1 MAVKVAGDGS
11 HGYVSTLWTVMLGFC
26 FSNEAMSSA
35 HSLDWTGSE
44 GGGAQSMLIV
54 TGPLLAAVVLVAAGV
69 PLLEHA
75 ATAARPRAAVRVTP
89 ATFR

>member
-1 MAVKVAGDGS
+1 
-11 HGYVSTLWTVMLGFC
+11 MLGFC
-26 FSNEAMSSA
+26 FSNEAMSSF
-35 HSLDWTGSE
+35 HSLVWTGCE

-54 TGPLLAAVVLVAAGV
+54 TGPLLEAVEVLVAAGV